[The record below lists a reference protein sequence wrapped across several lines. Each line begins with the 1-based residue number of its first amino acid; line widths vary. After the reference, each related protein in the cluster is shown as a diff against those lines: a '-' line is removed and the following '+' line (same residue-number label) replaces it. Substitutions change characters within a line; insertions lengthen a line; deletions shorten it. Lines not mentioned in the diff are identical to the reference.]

1 MHATDSGTSSLSH
14 ALLSSLRC
22 DTMDPDLAQVIDKRR
37 STTGSGQNPGSR
49 QSLAQGSGVSI
60 AKGPVPPHAA
70 KSEERDRLYFVLL
83 EKAAKL
89 ECEKSD
95 LQGQLESLRSDAKAY
110 EEVALELEADLKT
123 ATTENKK
130 KRAEIATLKATD
142 KQSEARLPMA
152 RLAEDVVTALQARPR
167 RYSQLSLPSLG
178 DDAPISDDAI
188 SMGSARLDLHAG
200 TRTDS
205 VQETFDALSG
215 LHAALLMRR
224 DEQFVVQAHHQDIAM
239 VGILPFNSFTRR
251 QPWSLRAA
259 ADSVFSTS
267 TGSVYSSTSPFEKAS
282 SILPPFRRCSSVP
295 TTLGEQMAAKAR
307 STDLQYPAGCDAVER
322 PTPVQ
327 ANHLHNSSM
336 RHVSDTRN
344 FWRVFMRQ
352 KFNQILGFQRRTRAP
367 VCRYLGF
374 SNRLESVM

>member
-1 MHATDSGTSSLSH
+1 MDMCELGRFAHDHIVYTQNDQSRVQKMWISCHGLSLNESQIQCVCRAWTPLLWQLSPSSRPRSRLEGMPVPDSPQKMHATDSGTSSLSH

-123 ATTENKK
+123 ATAENKK

-205 VQETFDALSG
+205 VQEVSG
-215 LHAALLMRR
+215 LQALLMRR
-224 DEQFVVQAHHQDIAM
+224 DE
-239 VGILPFNSFTRR
+239 RR
-251 QPWSLRAA
+251 
-259 ADSVFSTS
+259 
-267 TGSVYSSTSPFEKAS
+267 
-282 SILPPFRRCSSVP
+282 
-295 TTLGEQMAAKAR
+295 
-307 STDLQYPAGCDAVER
+307 
-322 PTPVQ
+322 
-327 ANHLHNSSM
+327 
-336 RHVSDTRN
+336 
-344 FWRVFMRQ
+344 
-352 KFNQILGFQRRTRAP
+352 
-367 VCRYLGF
+367 
-374 SNRLESVM
+374 RLYKN